1 MLIATRALMGFGL
14 GALLVSL
21 FASLA
26 EYVPTSQRGIWMGRN
41 SFIGNCGGPIA
52 SLLAAVISPFVTAE
66 TSWRLMFFIPAIMST
81 IIWLFALRYYP
92 ESPRWLESRG
102 EYDKANAVMG
112 AIETEVRREY
122 GKELPQIRQQGN
134 ALLTDERG
142 RGNADYRELLRG
154 ELSKRVILGASV
166 LVAMNVT
173 AYTLMTWLPTMLLVK
188 GIDVGHSFALY
199 TLTVLGAPVG
209 TFLGMVFIDKVSRK
223 CMGISLLGIIAIFG
237 PLFAIQQNE
246 LLICVMGFS
255 LEVVTEMYVAYSSG
269 VYVPEI
275 WPTELR
281 LRGSGLSNA
290 IGRVSGVVAPVVVA
304 QLLAGGTVMPVFILM
319 SSICLAVAIV
329 IFVLGVD
336 TRRRA
341 VEEIG

>member
-1 MLIATRALMGFGL
+1 
-14 GALLVSL
+14 
-21 FASLA
+21 
-26 EYVPTSQRGIWMGRN
+26 
-41 SFIGNCGGPIA
+41 
-52 SLLAAVISPFVTAE
+52 
-66 TSWRLMFFIPAIMST
+66 
-81 IIWLFALRYYP
+81 
-92 ESPRWLESRG
+92 
-102 EYDKANAVMG
+102 
-112 AIETEVRREY
+112 
-122 GKELPQIRQQGN
+122 
-134 ALLTDERG
+134 
-142 RGNADYRELLRG
+142 
-154 ELSKRVILGASV
+154 
-166 LVAMNVT
+166 MNVT
-173 AYTLMTWLPTMLLVK
+173 AYTLMTWLPTMLLIK

-199 TLTVLGAPVG
+199 TLTVIGAPVG

-246 LLICVMGFS
+246 LLLCVMGFS

-290 IGRVSGVVAPVVVA
+290 IGRISGVVAPVVVA
-304 QLLAGGTVMPVFILM
+304 QLLARGTVMPVFILM

-336 TRRRA
+336 TRRRT